1 MWNVEKFHW
10 NKVRWIDMQ
19 NVFKVDNNKHTRK
32 ISVFVIL
39 APFSSHRCS
48 ICIVGLKLAI
58 ASYFASRFSLN
69 IFQNSSDN
77 CSFFEWF
84 LRYFDWFSC
93 FFSALLE
100 NVMFQ
105 WVNLAVKQAL
115 PVNIYLFKVNNIKMR
130 KRCEICSKLIKE
142 TLERC
147 HWHRSSVF
155 IVDFK
160 QHISQLFYYLY
171 FLLILSK

>member
-10 NKVRWIDMQ
+10 SKVRWIDMQ
-19 NVFKVDNNKHTRK
+19 NVFKVDNNIHTRK

-39 APFSSHRCS
+39 ASFSSHRCS

-58 ASYFASRFSLN
+58 ASYFASRF
-69 IFQNSSDN
+69 
-77 CSFFEWF
+77 
-84 LRYFDWFSC
+84 
-93 FFSALLE
+93 FSALLE
-100 NVMFQ
+100 NVIVQ
-105 WVNLAVKQAL
+105 WVNLAVKQAF
-115 PVNIYLFKVNNIKMR
+115 PVSIYLFKVNNIKMR

-160 QHISQLFYYLY
+160 RHISQLFYYLY